1 METRLTNK
9 QEKRKK
15 EIVDLKFRLI
25 AEKTLFARVTR
36 RFVARKF
43 RSSSCSKKRERRGS
57 LLKVEIGGGS
67 IFLRNNSCATQED
80 RGSIDHHERPSKPTT
95 HLVIIVHD
103 ANNIN
108 TRGTS

>member
-25 AEKTLFARVTR
+25 AERTLFARVTR

-43 RSSSCSKKRERRGS
+43 RSSSCSKKRERCGS
-57 LLKVEIGGGS
+57 LLKVEIGRGS

-80 RGSIDHHERPSKPTT
+80 RGSIDHRERPSKPTT